1 MPSHLFYFLLMLGW
15 PMVALAVAV
24 RRFYETMSRISS
36 WLDLLPFRVI
46 KQLKYL
52 TDPFQIMALP
62 AGGVVVERGW

>member
-1 MPSHLFYFLLMLGW
+1 
-15 PMVALAVAV
+15 MVALAVAV